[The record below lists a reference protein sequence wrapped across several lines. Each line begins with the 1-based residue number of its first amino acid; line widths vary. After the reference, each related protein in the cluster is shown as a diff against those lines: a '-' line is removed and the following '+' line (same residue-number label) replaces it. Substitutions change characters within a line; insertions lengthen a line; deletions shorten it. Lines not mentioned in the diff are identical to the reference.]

1 MVATPSTMLPLGTQA
16 PSFSLPNSKD
26 NQTYNLVETERKGLL
41 IAFICN
47 HCPYV
52 LHLLDHFTQSSNG
65 WLERGIEVLTISSN
79 DVEKYPADHP
89 EKMSVLAHN
98 YGFPFPY
105 LYDASQEVA
114 RAYRAACTPDFFLF
128 DKELRLFYR
137 GQYDAS
143 RPGFD
148 QPVNGENLGQAV
160 ECLLNEDSAPQN
172 QVASLG
178 CNIKWKPG
186 NEPTYFSC

>member
-1 MVATPSTMLPLGTQA
+1 MLALGTQA
-16 PSFSLPNSKD
+16 PSFSLPNSTD
-26 NQTYNLVETERKGLL
+26 NQNYNLVETERKGLL

-52 LHLLDHFTQSSNG
+52 LHLLNHFTKASNI

-79 DVEKYPADHP
+79 DIEKYPADHP
-89 EKMSVLAHN
+89 DQMSILAHN
-98 YGFPFPY
+98 HGFLFPY

-128 DKELRLFYR
+128 DEELRLFYR
-137 GQYDAS
+137 GQYDSS
-143 RPGFD
+143 RPGSD
-148 QPVNGENLGQAV
+148 QPVNGENLWQAV
-160 ECLLNEDSAPQN
+160 ECLLHREPAPHN

-186 NEPTYFSC
+186 NEPSYFSC